1 MTEKGPS
8 GALFQFPGQARLP
21 VARGPGCHNRAK
33 SRRPPVPGLTPR
45 ALHAKAQP
53 DPPDDGIAMTHSSS
67 FLALALSLALAAP
80 VLAQTTTAPA
90 EGTPATETPATGEDL
105 AKAGISMG
113 ETVDGVGST
122 YIKETFGDWQ
132 LSCVRTEVGVDP
144 CQLYQLMQDDQG
156 NSVAEINLFNLP
168 KGSQAAA
175 GASIVTP
182 LETLLTAQV
191 TMRVDAGQAK
201 RYPFTLCASMGCIA
215 RVGFTEAE
223 VNAFKRG
230 NKATFVIVPAMLP
243 DEQVEIT
250 MSLTGFTAAYD
261 AVVAAN
267 DAADKAQ
274 AEAAAAAPKQ
284 GN

>member
-1 MTEKGPS
+1 MKTS
-8 GALFQFPGQARLP
+8 TALLA
-21 VARGPGCHNRAK
+21 
-33 SRRPPVPGLTPR
+33 
-45 ALHAKAQP
+45 
-53 DPPDDGIAMTHSSS
+53 
-67 FLALALSLALAAP
+67 LALALSLAAP
-80 VLAQTTTAPA
+80 TLAQTTTAPA
-90 EGTPATETPATGEDL
+90 TAPATGTETPVTPDDISR
-105 AKAGISMG
+105 AGISMG
-113 ETVDGVGST
+113 EEVDGIGST
-122 YIKETFGDWQ
+122 YIKETHGDWA
-132 LSCVRTEVGVDP
+132 LSCVRSDLGADP

-168 KGSQAAA
+168 PGSQAAA

-182 LETLLTAQV
+182 LETLLTAQI

-223 VNAFKRG
+223 LAAFRQG
-230 NKATFVIVPAMLP
+230 NKATLIIVPAMLP

-250 MSLTGFTAAYD
+250 LSLSGFTAGYQ

-267 DAADKAQ
+267 EAADKA
-274 AEAAAAAPKQ
+274 ADAAAAAAAPS

>member
-1 MTEKGPS
+1 MHTDHGTDMKTS
-8 GALFQFPGQARLP
+8 TALLA
-21 VARGPGCHNRAK
+21 
-33 SRRPPVPGLTPR
+33 
-45 ALHAKAQP
+45 
-53 DPPDDGIAMTHSSS
+53 
-67 FLALALSLALAAP
+67 LALALSLAAP
-80 VLAQTTTAPA
+80 TLAQTTTAPA
-90 EGTPATETPATGEDL
+90 TGTETPITPDDISR
-105 AKAGISMG
+105 AGISMG
-113 ETVDGVGST
+113 EEVDGIGTT
-122 YIKETFGDWQ
+122 YIKETHGDWA
-132 LSCVRTEVGVDP
+132 LSCVRSDLGADP

-168 KGSQAAA
+168 PGSQAAA

-182 LETLLTAQV
+182 LETLLTAQI

-223 VNAFKRG
+223 LAAFRRG
-230 NKATFVIVPAMLP
+230 NKATLIIVPAMLP

-250 MSLTGFTAAYD
+250 LSLAGFTAGYQ

-267 DAADKAQ
+267 EAADKA
-274 AEAAAAAPKQ
+274 AAAAAAAAPS

>member
-1 MTEKGPS
+1 MTS
-8 GALFQFPGQARLP
+8 YA
-21 VARGPGCHNRAK
+21 
-33 SRRPPVPGLTPR
+33 
-45 ALHAKAQP
+45 
-53 DPPDDGIAMTHSSS
+53 S
-67 FLALALSLALAAP
+67 FLALALSLGLTSAG
-80 VLAQTTTAPA
+80 LAQTTTTPTTPTTGTEAPV
-90 EGTPATETPATGEDL
+90 TEEDIN
-105 AKAGISMG
+105 KAGISLG
-113 ETVDGVGST
+113 ETVDGVGTT
-122 YIKETFGDWQ
+122 YVKEVFGDWQ
-132 LSCVRTEVGVDP
+132 LSCVRSETGVDP

-168 KGSQAAA
+168 PGTQAAA

-191 TMRVDAGQAK
+191 TMRVDNGQAK

-223 VNAFKRG
+223 LNSFRRG

-250 MSLTGFTAAYD
+250 MSLKGFTAGYE

-267 DAADKAQ
+267 DAADKAA
-274 AEAAAAAPKQ
+274 AEAAKAAAAAAPKQ

>member
-1 MTEKGPS
+1 MTFSHP
-8 GALFQFPGQARLP
+8 L
-21 VARGPGCHNRAK
+21 
-33 SRRPPVPGLTPR
+33 
-45 ALHAKAQP
+45 
-53 DPPDDGIAMTHSSS
+53 
-67 FLALALSLALAAP
+67 LAVALSFALVGPAA
-80 VLAQTTTAPA
+80 AQTATTPPAAPA
-90 EGTPATETPATGEDL
+90 EGTTAAPTESDIA
-105 AKAGISMG
+105 AAGISMG
-113 ETVDGVGST
+113 EEVDGIGST
-122 YIKETFGDWQ
+122 YVKESHGDWQ
-132 LSCVRTEVGVDP
+132 VSCVRSETGVDP

-168 KGSQAAA
+168 KGGQAAA

-191 TMRVDAGQAK
+191 TMRVDGGQAK

-223 VNAFKRG
+223 LNAFRRG

-243 DEQVEIT
+243 EEQVEIT
-250 MSLTGFTAAYD
+250 MSLSGFTAGYE

-267 DAADKAQ
+267 DAADKAA
-274 AEAAAAAPKQ
+274 AEAAKAAGTEAPKT

>member
-1 MTEKGPS
+1 MTASPS
-8 GALFQFPGQARLP
+8 TILALILSA
-21 VARGPGCHNRAK
+21 
-33 SRRPPVPGLTPR
+33 S
-45 ALHAKAQP
+45 
-53 DPPDDGIAMTHSSS
+53 IAMP
-67 FLALALSLALAAP
+67 A
-80 VLAQTTTAPA
+80 LAQTAPA
-90 EGTPATETPATGEDL
+90 QDSAPQAGTPASEVDAAA
-105 AKAGISMG
+105 AKAGLSLG
-113 ETVDGVGST
+113 EEIDGIGTT
-122 YIKETFGDWQ
+122 YVKEAHGDWQ
-132 LSCVRTEVGVDP
+132 VTCVRTELGADP

-168 KGSQAAA
+168 KGGQAAA

-191 TMRVDAGQAK
+191 TLRIDNGQAK

-223 VNAFKRG
+223 IAGFRRG
-230 NKATFVIVPAMLP
+230 NKGTFVIVPAMLP

-250 MSLTGFTAAYD
+250 MSLKGFTAGYE

-267 DAADKAQ
+267 EAADKA
-274 AEAAAAAPKQ
+274 AAAAAPEAAKS

>member
-1 MTEKGPS
+1 MKT
-8 GALFQFPGQARLP
+8 
-21 VARGPGCHNRAK
+21 
-33 SRRPPVPGLTPR
+33 
-45 ALHAKAQP
+45 
-53 DPPDDGIAMTHSSS
+53 SSS
-67 FLALALSLALAAP
+67 LLALALSLALTLPAA
-80 VLAQTTTAPA
+80 AQTTTAPA
-90 EGTPATETPATGEDL
+90 TPTTDAQPPVTAEEIG
-105 AKAGISMG
+105 KAGISMG
-113 ETVDGVGST
+113 EEVDAVGTT
-122 YIKETFGDWQ
+122 YIKETHGDWQ
-132 LSCVRTEVGVDP
+132 LSCVRSDIGADP

-168 KGSQAAA
+168 KGSEAAA

-182 LETLLTAQV
+182 LETLLTAQI

-201 RYPFTLCASMGCIA
+201 RYPFTLCATVGCIA

-223 VNAFKRG
+223 IANFRKG

-250 MSLTGFTAAYD
+250 MSLKGFTAGYE

-267 DAADKAQ
+267 DAADKAA
-274 AEAAAAAPKQ
+274 AEAAKAAAAAAPKT

>member
-1 MTEKGPS
+1 MTLSPS
-8 GALFQFPGQARLP
+8 RL
-21 VARGPGCHNRAK
+21 A
-33 SRRPPVPGLTPR
+33 
-45 ALHAKAQP
+45 
-53 DPPDDGIAMTHSSS
+53 
-67 FLALALSLALAAP
+67 FALALSLAAP
-80 VLAQTTTAPA
+80 AFAQTTTAPA
-90 EGTPATETPATGEDL
+90 ETPETEAPVTDL
-105 AKAGISMG
+105 DVARAGISMG
-113 ETVDGVGST
+113 EEVDGIGTT
-122 YIKETFGDWQ
+122 YTKETHGDWQ
-132 LSCVRTEVGVDP
+132 LSCVRSGTPADP

-156 NSVAEINLFNLP
+156 NSVAEISIFNLP
-168 KGSQAAA
+168 RGSQAVA

-191 TMRVDAGQAK
+191 TMRVDSGQAK

-223 VNAFKRG
+223 LNSFRRG

-250 MSLTGFTAAYD
+250 MSLKGFTAGYE

-267 DAADKAQ
+267 DAADKAA
-274 AEAAAAAPKQ
+274 AEAAKAAEGAPKQ

>member
-1 MTEKGPS
+1 MTLSPS
-8 GALFQFPGQARLP
+8 HLAF
-21 VARGPGCHNRAK
+21 
-33 SRRPPVPGLTPR
+33 
-45 ALHAKAQP
+45 
-53 DPPDDGIAMTHSSS
+53 
-67 FLALALSLALAAP
+67 ALALSLAAP
-80 VLAQTTTAPA
+80 AFAQTTTTPA
-90 EGTPATETPATGEDL
+90 ETPATEAPVTDQDV

-113 ETVDGVGST
+113 EEVDAVGST
-122 YIKETFGDWQ
+122 YVKETHGDWQ
-132 LSCVRTEVGVDP
+132 LSCVRSGTEADP

-156 NSVAEINLFNLP
+156 NSVAEISIFNLP
-168 KGSQAAA
+168 KGSQAVA

-191 TMRVDAGQAK
+191 TMRVDNGQAK

-223 VNAFKRG
+223 LNSFRRG

-250 MSLTGFTAAYD
+250 MSLKGFTAGYE

-267 DAADKAQ
+267 DAADKAA
-274 AEAAAAAPKQ
+274 AEAAKAAEGAPKQ

>member
-1 MTEKGPS
+1 MTLSPS
-8 GALFQFPGQARLP
+8 HLAF
-21 VARGPGCHNRAK
+21 
-33 SRRPPVPGLTPR
+33 
-45 ALHAKAQP
+45 
-53 DPPDDGIAMTHSSS
+53 
-67 FLALALSLALAAP
+67 ALALSLAAP
-80 VLAQTTTAPA
+80 AFAQTTTPPA
-90 EGTPATETPATGEDL
+90 ETPATEAPVTDQDV

-113 ETVDGVGST
+113 EEVDAVGST
-122 YIKETFGDWQ
+122 YTRETHGDWQ
-132 LSCVRTEVGVDP
+132 LSCVRSGTAADP

-156 NSVAEINLFNLP
+156 NSVAEISIFNLP
-168 KGSQAAA
+168 KGSQAVA

-182 LETLLTAQV
+182 LETLLTSQV
-191 TMRVDAGQAK
+191 TMRVDNGQAK

-223 VNAFKRG
+223 LNSFRRG

-250 MSLTGFTAAYD
+250 MSLKGFTAGYE

-267 DAADKAQ
+267 DAADKAA
-274 AEAAAAAPKQ
+274 AEAAKAAEGAPKQ

>member
-1 MTEKGPS
+1 MTLPPS
-8 GALFQFPGQARLP
+8 HLA
-21 VARGPGCHNRAK
+21 
-33 SRRPPVPGLTPR
+33 
-45 ALHAKAQP
+45 
-53 DPPDDGIAMTHSSS
+53 
-67 FLALALSLALAAP
+67 FLLALALAAP
-80 VLAQTTTAPA
+80 AVAQTTAAPA
-90 EGTPATETPATGEDL
+90 EGSATGTPVTDEDV
-105 AKAGISMG
+105 AKAGLSLG
-113 ETVDGVGST
+113 EEVDAVGTT
-122 YIKETFGDWQ
+122 YIKETHGDWQ
-132 LSCVRTEVGVDP
+132 LSCVRSGTPADP

-156 NSVAEINLFNLP
+156 NSVAEISLFNLP
-168 KGSQAAA
+168 PGTQAAA

-191 TMRVDAGQAK
+191 TMRVDNGQAK

-223 VNAFKRG
+223 LNSFRRG

-250 MSLTGFTAAYD
+250 MSLKGFTAGYE

-267 DAADKAQ
+267 DAADKAA
-274 AEAAAAAPKQ
+274 AEAAKAAEGAPKQ

>member
-1 MTEKGPS
+1 MTLSPS
-8 GALFQFPGQARLP
+8 HLAF
-21 VARGPGCHNRAK
+21 
-33 SRRPPVPGLTPR
+33 
-45 ALHAKAQP
+45 
-53 DPPDDGIAMTHSSS
+53 
-67 FLALALSLALAAP
+67 ALALSLATPAF
-80 VLAQTTTAPA
+80 AQTTTPPA
-90 EGTPATETPATGEDL
+90 ETPATEAPVTDQDV

-113 ETVDGVGST
+113 EEVDAVGST
-122 YIKETFGDWQ
+122 YVKETHGDWQ
-132 LSCVRTEVGVDP
+132 LSCVRSGTEADP

-156 NSVAEINLFNLP
+156 NSVAEISIFNLP
-168 KGSQAAA
+168 KGSQAVA

-182 LETLLTAQV
+182 LETLLTSQV
-191 TMRVDAGQAK
+191 TMRVDNGQAK

-223 VNAFKRG
+223 LNSFRRG

-250 MSLTGFTAAYD
+250 MSLKGFTAGYE

-267 DAADKAQ
+267 DAADKAA
-274 AEAAAAAPKQ
+274 AEAAKAAEGAPKQ

>member
-1 MTEKGPS
+1 MTLSPS
-8 GALFQFPGQARLP
+8 HLA
-21 VARGPGCHNRAK
+21 
-33 SRRPPVPGLTPR
+33 
-45 ALHAKAQP
+45 
-53 DPPDDGIAMTHSSS
+53 
-67 FLALALSLALAAP
+67 FLLALALAAP
-80 VLAQTTTAPA
+80 AVAQTTAAPA
-90 EGTPATETPATGEDL
+90 EGSATGTPVTDEDV
-105 AKAGISMG
+105 AKAGLSLG
-113 ETVDGVGST
+113 EEVDAVGTT
-122 YIKETFGDWQ
+122 YIKETHGDWQ
-132 LSCVRTEVGVDP
+132 LSCVRSGTPADP

-156 NSVAEINLFNLP
+156 NSVAEISLFNLP
-168 KGSQAAA
+168 PGTQAAA

-191 TMRVDAGQAK
+191 TMRVDNGQAK

-223 VNAFKRG
+223 LNSFRRG

-250 MSLTGFTAAYD
+250 MSLKGFTAGYE

-267 DAADKAQ
+267 DAADKAA
-274 AEAAAAAPKQ
+274 AEAAKAAEGAPKQ